1 MNFKQNK
8 DGSGEIIFS
17 KEEINIIKKN
27 KKLILTPVSLRHFG
41 NVLVRMVTE
50 WNLNFSKELSNL
62 QTDDDS
68 KVEGK

>member
-27 KKLILTPVSLRHFG
+27 KKLILTPISLRHFG
-41 NVLVRMVTE
+41 NVLVRMVTD
-50 WNLNFSKELSNL
+50 WNLNFSKEVSNL
-62 QTDDDS
+62 QTEHDS

>member
-41 NVLVRMVTE
+41 NVLVRMVTD
-50 WNLNFSKELSNL
+50 WNLNFSKEVSNL
-62 QTDDDS
+62 PTESDS

>member
-27 KKLILTPVSLRHFG
+27 KKLMLTPVSLRHFG
-41 NVLVRMVTE
+41 NVLVRMVND
-50 WNLNFSKELSNL
+50 WNLNFSKEVANL
-62 QTDDDS
+62 QTDKDS

>member
-27 KKLILTPVSLRHFG
+27 KKLMLTPVSLRHFG
-41 NVLVRMVTE
+41 NVLVRMVTD
-50 WNLNFSKELSNL
+50 WNLNFSKEVSNL
-62 QTDDDS
+62 PTESDS

>member
-41 NVLVRMVTE
+41 NVLVRMVND
-50 WNLNFSKELSNL
+50 WNLNFSKEVANL
-62 QTDDDS
+62 QTDKDS

>member
-8 DGSGEIIFS
+8 NGSGEIIFS
-17 KEEINIIKKN
+17 KEEINILKKN

-41 NVLVRMVTE
+41 NVLVRMVTD
-50 WNLNFSKELSNL
+50 WNLNFPKEVSNL
-62 QTDDDS
+62 PTEDDS

>member
-41 NVLVRMVTE
+41 NVLVRMVTD
-50 WNLNFSKELSNL
+50 WNLNFSKEVANL
-62 QTDDDS
+62 QTDKDS

>member
-27 KKLILTPVSLRHFG
+27 KKLMLTPVSLRHFG
-41 NVLVRMVTE
+41 NVLVRMVTDR
-50 WNLNFSKELSNL
+50 NLNFSKAVSNL
-62 QTDDDS
+62 PTESDS

>member
-27 KKLILTPVSLRHFG
+27 KKLMLTPVSLRHFG
-41 NVLVRMVTE
+41 NVLVRMVTD
-50 WNLNFSKELSNL
+50 WNLNFSKEVANL
-62 QTDDDS
+62 QTDKDS

>member
-17 KEEINIIKKN
+17 KKEINIIKKN

-41 NVLVRMVTE
+41 NVLVRMVTD
-50 WNLNFSKELSNL
+50 WNLNFSKEVANL
-62 QTDDDS
+62 QTDKDS

>member
-41 NVLVRMVTE
+41 NVLVRMVTD
-50 WNLNFSKELSNL
+50 WNLNFPKEVSNL
-62 QTDDDS
+62 PTEDDS